1 MREIALRR
9 SIRQFEE
16 RPVERE
22 LLERLARAGMQAPS
36 ACNQQPWEFL
46 FLTDRAMLD
55 ALSQVSTHTK
65 LLKGAPAALALL
77 GDKRR
82 MTRPQM
88 WQQDLSACT
97 ENVLLEA
104 VSLGLGAVWMGVAP
118 IEERMETVRR
128 ILELPDWMWPFNLV
142 AIGYPRGGENGFVD
156 RYQPSRVHFERLD
169 G

>member
-1 MREIALRR
+1 MLPANSRTAASQTPASAGRPGPG
-9 SIRQFEE
+9 E
-16 RPVERE
+16 RIK
-22 LLERLARAGMQAPS
+22 
-36 ACNQQPWEFL
+36 W
-46 FLTDRAMLD
+46 
-55 ALSQVSTHTK
+55 
-65 LLKGAPAALALL
+65 L

-118 IEERMETVRR
+118 IEERMGTVRR
-128 ILELPDWMWPFNLV
+128 ILELPDWLWPFNLV

-156 RYQPSRVHFERLD
+156 RYQPSRVHFERLN